1 MSYSIPARAGTEK
14 KEYTSSGSHQLIE
27 PGWHEMEVVDAT
39 DVDVEGKKLVT
50 RSGDPRIKVRV
61 SLLDGNQSFW
71 HFLYLTPKA
80 FFMVWEFLDACGI
93 NSNGAE
99 FVLDPQ
105 DLVGKRF
112 RAEVY
117 VQDGWNRLKK
127 PLPLENEQ
135 KTPDPETPAPQP
147 APAPASTPVEEDDVP
162 F

>member
-14 KEYTSSGSHQLIE
+14 KEYASSGSHQLIE
-27 PGWHEMEVVDAT
+27 PGYHELEVVDAT
-39 DVDVEGKKLVT
+39 DVDEQGEKLVT
-50 RSGDPRIKVRV
+50 RSGDPRIKVKV
-61 SLLDGNQSFW
+61 CLLDGNQSFW

-93 NSNGAE
+93 NSNGEE

-112 RAEVY
+112 RADVY

-147 APAPASTPVEEDDVP
+147 APASTPVEEDDVP